1 MTLNGV
7 MAITLRYFAEFGKH
21 VLQKTI
27 CDGSYARVYCIFTAC
42 TMSS

>member
-1 MTLNGV
+1 MTLNGI
-7 MAITLRYFAEFGKH
+7 MAVTLRYFSEFGKH

-27 CDGSYARVYCIFTAC
+27 YGEIYATVYCIFSVS